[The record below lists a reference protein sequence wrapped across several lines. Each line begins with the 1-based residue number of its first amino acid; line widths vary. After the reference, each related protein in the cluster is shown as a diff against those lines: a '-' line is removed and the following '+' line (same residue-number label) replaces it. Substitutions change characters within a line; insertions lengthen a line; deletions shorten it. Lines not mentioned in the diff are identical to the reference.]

1 MQYGKLKDVNPP
13 DPVQSSFDEVM
24 EAQQERERMINV
36 AQGEYITAMLRAR
49 NTSHSAHEKT
59 AQRSPL

>member
-1 MQYGKLKDVNPP
+1 
-13 DPVQSSFDEVM
+13 M

-49 NTSHSAHEKT
+49 NTSHLAHEKT

>member
-1 MQYGKLKDVNPP
+1 
-13 DPVQSSFDEVM
+13 M

-59 AQRSPL
+59 AQRSPLQFNI